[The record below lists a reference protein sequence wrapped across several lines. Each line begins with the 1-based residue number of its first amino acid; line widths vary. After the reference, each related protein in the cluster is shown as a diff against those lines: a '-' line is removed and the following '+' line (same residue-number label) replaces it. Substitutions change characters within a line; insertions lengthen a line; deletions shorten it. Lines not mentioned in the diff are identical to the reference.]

1 MAIFRKKVNVGID
14 LGSHS
19 LHWAATDARGRDCEV
34 WRAQLHPQR
43 ESKDDHLVG
52 DALRSRLRFLLRQAE
67 KETKRWNKSVVVGV
81 QGAHLITGYL
91 DFPQIKD
98 EEVDMAVLSSVSREV
113 PFPIDT
119 LEVVHM
125 PVPSL
130 KSGRKAV
137 FFSAWKRAAGERLRQ
152 ACESCDLKVRRLEAS
167 GIGLTRELFQNR
179 ALDPKR
185 FYTIVN
191 IGFELTQV
199 IMVKAGYP
207 YYLRDIPVGGRDIT
221 YAIQTGSKV
230 SWSEA
235 EEIKCGY
242 PLFELTHTA
251 GPIVGE
257 ISYEV
262 ERSIAYFKRRFSVD
276 EIDSIHLSGGSALL
290 KDFPE
295 WLEEELRL
303 PVRRE
308 SWQQLRG
315 RASEDDSEAVLSKV
329 SAGLALGQ

>member
-1 MAIFRKKVNVGID
+1 MSIFRKKINAGLDI
-14 LGSHS
+14 GSHS
-19 LHWAATDARGRDCEV
+19 VHWAATDAKGEDCEV
-34 WRAQLHPQR
+34 WSAEIHPQR
-43 ESKDDHLVG
+43 SSKDDNLVG
-52 DALRSRLRFLLRQAE
+52 DAYKSRLRSVLRQAE
-67 KETKRWNKSVVVGV
+67 KEVKRWNKSVVVGV
-81 QGAHLITGYL
+81 QGAHLITSYL
-91 DFPQIKD
+91 EFPQLKD
-98 EEVDMAVLSSVSREV
+98 DELDMAVLSSVTREV

-130 KSGRKAV
+130 KAGRKAV
-137 FFSAWKRAAGERLRQ
+137 FCSAWKRAAGDRLRQ
-152 ACESCDLKVRRLEAS
+152 LCEFCELKVRRLEAS
-167 GIGLTRELFQNR
+167 GIGLTRELYQNR

-185 FYTIVN
+185 FYVIVN
-191 IGFELTQV
+191 IGFEITQV
-199 IMVKAGYP
+199 VLVRAGYP

-230 SWSEA
+230 SWGEA
-235 EEIKCGY
+235 IEIKHGY

-251 GPIVGE
+251 GPILGE

-262 ERSIAYFKRRFSVD
+262 GRSIAYFKKRYGIEEV
-276 EIDSIHLSGGSALL
+276 DSIYLSGGSSLL

-308 SWQQLRG
+308 TWQQLKA
-315 RASEDDSEAVLSKV
+315 RADEDDAALTTVAS
-329 SAGLALGQ
+329 GLALGQ